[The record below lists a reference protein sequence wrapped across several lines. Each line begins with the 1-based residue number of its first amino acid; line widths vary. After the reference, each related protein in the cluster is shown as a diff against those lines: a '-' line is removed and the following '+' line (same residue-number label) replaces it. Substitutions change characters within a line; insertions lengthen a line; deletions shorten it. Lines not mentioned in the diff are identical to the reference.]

1 MLSAALLPPM
11 GGGIHY
17 MDNHID
23 RTLRECRMLLTMLRT
38 PKLRRAFVR
47 VLAAQDAS
55 DTDGAQATSGTVGT
69 AGAVTGPLRQIGW
82 IGEDGVLSND
92 GLTAAAQDI
101 RLRLGDTAVLAT
113 SRITQ
118 MPPDGE
124 ERIALLDAVVGRVF
138 ENMGPRPQL
147 SEPELNARLAMLVDE
162 VAVFRRYAVDY
173 GLLERS
179 QDGSRYWLPGTAQ
192 THDGQ

>member
-1 MLSAALLPPM
+1 M
-11 GGGIHY
+11 
-17 MDNHID
+17 
-23 RTLRECRMLLTMLRT
+23 
-38 PKLRRAFVR
+38 
-47 VLAAQDAS
+47 LAAQDAS
-55 DTDGAQATSGTVGT
+55 DADGAQATSGTVGT

-101 RLRLGDTAVLAT
+101 RLLLGDTAVLAT

>member
-1 MLSAALLPPM
+1 MLSAASQPKM

-17 MDNHID
+17 MDGHID

-38 PKLRRAFVR
+38 PKLRHAFVR

-55 DTDGAQATSGTVGT
+55 DGGSDDAA
-69 AGAVTGPLRQIGW
+69 AAVAATGPLRQIGW
-82 IGEDGVLSND
+82 IGEDGMLSND
-92 GLTAAAQDI
+92 GLSAAAQDI
-101 RLRLGDTAVLAT
+101 RLLLGDTAVLAT
-113 SRITQ
+113 SRITR

-124 ERIALLDAVVGRVF
+124 ERIALLDAIVGRVF
-138 ENMGPRPQL
+138 ENVGPRPQL
-147 SEPELNARLAMLVDE
+147 SEPELNARLAMIVDE

-179 QDGSRYWLPGTAQ
+179 QDGSRYWRAG
-192 THDGQ
+192 HGGRS